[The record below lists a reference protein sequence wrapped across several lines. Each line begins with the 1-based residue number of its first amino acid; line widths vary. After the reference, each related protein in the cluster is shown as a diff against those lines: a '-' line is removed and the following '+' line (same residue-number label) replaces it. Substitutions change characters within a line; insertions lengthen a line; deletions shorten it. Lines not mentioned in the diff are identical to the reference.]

1 MLGKG
6 RGMLYKYEIACQQ
19 AGLSEEKTAEI
30 RRMFNAQY
38 QKLYR
43 EKVTRN
49 RSNCEVWHMVDLY
62 GRDGEKGT
70 YEVADPSV
78 NVEEDLIHQ
87 MDLEKLHEVLAELD
101 PEDREF
107 ILEYFEGENKFL
119 NRMVEKYGLTRNQV
133 IGRKRRILNEY
144 SGLRAPPIRNGIP
157 TKRRMIP
164 TSFLHAI
171 RRNVLSVRK

>member
-1 MLGKG
+1 
-6 RGMLYKYEIACQQ
+6 MLYKYEIACQQ

-49 RSNCEVWHMVDLY
+49 KLNCEVWHMEDLY

-70 YEVADPSV
+70 YEIADPSV

-119 NRMVEKYGLTRNQV
+119 NRMAEKYGLTRKQV
-133 IGRKRRILNEY
+133 IGRKRRILKKLKSRFFE
-144 SGLRAPPIRNGIP
+144 A
-157 TKRRMIP
+157 
-164 TSFLHAI
+164 F
-171 RRNVLSVRK
+171 

>member
-1 MLGKG
+1 
-6 RGMLYKYEIACQQ
+6 MLYKYEIACQQ

-49 RSNCEVWHMVDLY
+49 RLNCEVWHMEDLY

-70 YEVADPSV
+70 CEIADPSV
-78 NVEEDLIHQ
+78 NVEEELIHQ
-87 MDLEKLHEVLAELD
+87 LDLEKLREVLAELD
-101 PEDREF
+101 PEDGEF

-119 NRMVEKYGLTRNQV
+119 NRMAEKYGLTRNQV
-133 IGRKRRILNEY
+133 IGRKRRILKKLKSLFFE
-144 SGLRAPPIRNGIP
+144 A
-157 TKRRMIP
+157 
-164 TSFLHAI
+164 F
-171 RRNVLSVRK
+171 